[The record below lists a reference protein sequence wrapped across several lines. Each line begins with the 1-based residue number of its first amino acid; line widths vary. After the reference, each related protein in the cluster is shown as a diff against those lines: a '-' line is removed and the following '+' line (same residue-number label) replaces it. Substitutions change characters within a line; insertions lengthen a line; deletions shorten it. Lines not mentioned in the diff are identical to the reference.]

1 MKFLN
6 WKTNKVRA
14 DTTEETTENI
24 DGVLLQTL
32 LGRTSIGKDEVKQ
45 IPELNA
51 CIDLVAGTVAS
62 MPIKLYK
69 QNEDSVEEIKEDAR
83 IDLLNKNTKDTLTS
97 KQFWRAMIEDYYL
110 AKGGYAY
117 LNVPGAEIKS
127 IHYVESEKVQII
139 KNEHPIFKDY
149 DIYVHDKKYLPFDF
163 LKILRKTK
171 DGSSSISL
179 VEENP
184 LIFGVAYETL
194 VFEQNLVKKGGNK
207 KGFLKSAKKLSTE
220 VMDKL
225 KDGFRRLYSNNSE
238 NVIVLNEGIDFK
250 EASNTSVEM
259 QLNENKESNGRAIA
273 GMFQVPYSM
282 ITGKGTKEDKEN
294 FIQFCI
300 LPLLSDIECSL
311 DRDLLREKEKNNMY
325 FAFDTKEL
333 TRGNI
338 EERYRAYEIG
348 LRNNFLQVDEVRD
361 KEDMEPL
368 GIEWIRLGLDS
379 VLYDPD
385 TKTVYTPNTNETKE
399 MTGQLISKGG
409 EDIED

>member
-1 MKFLN
+1 MKFFN
-6 WKTNKVRA
+6 RTNKVRA
-14 DTTEETTENI
+14 DTGEVAENT
-24 DGVLLQTL
+24 DEVLLQAL

-45 IPELNA
+45 IPEVNA
-51 CIDLVAGTVAS
+51 CIDLIAGTVSS

-69 QNEDSVEEIKEDAR
+69 QNEDSVEEIKEDVR

-97 KQFWRAMIEDYYL
+97 KQFWKAMIEDYYL

-117 LNVPGAEIKS
+117 LNAPGAKVKS
-127 IHYVESEKVQII
+127 IHYVEAEKVQVI

-149 DIYVHDKKYLPFDF
+149 DIYVHDKKYMPFDF

-171 DGSSSISL
+171 DGSSSISI
-179 VEENP
+179 VEDNP
-184 LIFGVAYETL
+184 LIFCVAYETL

-207 KGFLKSAKKLSTE
+207 RGFLKAPRKLAKE
-220 VMDKL
+220 VMDAL
-225 KDGFRRLYSNNSE
+225 KEGFRKLYSNNSE

-259 QLNENKESNGRAIA
+259 QLNENKESNGKSIA

-282 ITGKGTKEDKEN
+282 ISGKGTKEDKEN

-311 DRDLLREKEKNNMY
+311 DRDLLKEKEKSNMY

-338 EERYRAYEIG
+338 EERYKAYEIG

-379 VLYDPD
+379 VLYDPK

-409 EDIED
+409 ELENED

>member
-1 MKFLN
+1 MKFFN
-6 WKTNKVRA
+6 RTNKVRA
-14 DTTEETTENI
+14 DTVEENTDE
-24 DGVLLQTL
+24 VLLQAL

-45 IPELNA
+45 IPEVNA
-51 CIDLVAGTVAS
+51 CIDLIAGTVSS

-69 QNEDSVEEIKEDAR
+69 QNEDSVEEIKDDVR

-97 KQFWRAMIEDYYL
+97 KQFWKAMIEDYYL

-117 LNVPGAEIKS
+117 LNVPGAKVKS
-127 IHYVESEKVQII
+127 IHYVESEKVQVI

-149 DIYVHDKKYLPFDF
+149 DIYVHDKKYMPFDF

-171 DGSSSISL
+171 DGSSSTSII
-179 VEENP
+179 EDNP
-184 LIFGVAYETL
+184 LIFCVAYETL

-207 KGFLKSAKKLSTE
+207 RGFLKAPRKLTKE
-220 VMDKL
+220 VMDAL
-225 KDGFRRLYSNNSE
+225 KEGFRKLYSNNSE
-238 NVIVLNEGIDFK
+238 NVIVLNEGIDFT

-259 QLNENKESNGRAIA
+259 QLNENKESNGKSIA

-282 ITGKGTKEDKEN
+282 IVGKGTKEDKEN

-311 DRDLLREKEKNNMY
+311 DRDLLKEKEKSNMY

-333 TRGNI
+333 TRGSI
-338 EERYRAYEIG
+338 EERYKAYEIG

-361 KEDMEPL
+361 KEDLEPL
-368 GIEWIRLGLDS
+368 GINWIRLGLDS
-379 VLYDPD
+379 VLYDPK
-385 TKTVYTPNTNETKE
+385 TNTVYTPNTNETKQMSE
-399 MTGQLISKGG
+399 QIMKGG
-409 EDIED
+409 EKNED

>member
-1 MKFLN
+1 MGLFNKG
-6 WKTNKVRA
+6 KNKVRA
-14 DTTEETTENI
+14 DTVDTRESA
-24 DGVLLQTL
+24 DDVLLQAL
-32 LGRTSIGKDEVKQ
+32 LGRNEIGKEEVMQ
-45 IPELNA
+45 IPEVNA
-51 CIDLVAGTVAS
+51 CIDLIAGTVAS
-62 MPIKLYK
+62 MPIKLYI
-69 QNEDSVEEIKEDAR
+69 QNEDSVEEVKEDTR
-83 IDLLNKNTKDTLTS
+83 LNLLNNDTKDTLTA
-97 KQFWRAMIEDYYL
+97 KQFWRAMVEDYYL

-117 LNVPGAEIKS
+117 LNMTGTRLRS
-127 IHYVESEKVQII
+127 IHYVEAEKVQVI

-149 DIYVHDKKYLPFDF
+149 DIYVHDKRYMPFDF

-171 DGSSSISL
+171 DGSSSVSL

-207 KGFLKSAKKLSTE
+207 KGFLKSARKLSTE
-220 VMDKL
+220 IMDKL
-225 KDGFRRLYSNNSE
+225 KEGFRKLYSNNSE

-273 GMFQVPYSM
+273 GKFQVPYSM

-311 DRDLLREKEKNNMY
+311 DRDLLQEKEKSNMY

-338 EERYRAYEIG
+338 VERYTAYEIA

-379 VLYDPD
+379 VLYDPK

-409 EDIED
+409 EENIED

>member
-1 MKFLN
+1 MKLF
-6 WKTNKVRA
+6 KRGTNEVRA
-14 DTTEETTENI
+14 DTVDPRDTVE
-24 DGVLLQTL
+24 DVLIQAL
-32 LGRTSIGKDEVKQ
+32 LGSKEIGKEEVMQ
-45 IPELNA
+45 IPEVNA
-51 CIDLVAGTVAS
+51 CIDLITGTVAS
-62 MPIKLYK
+62 MPIKLYI
-69 QNEDSVEEIKEDAR
+69 QNEDSVEEVKEDAR
-83 IDLLNKNTKDTLTS
+83 INLLNNDTKDTLTA
-97 KQFWRAMIEDYYL
+97 KQFWRAMVEDYYL
-110 AKGGYAY
+110 SKGGYAY
-117 LNVPGAEIKS
+117 LNMTGTRIRS
-127 IHYVESEKVQII
+127 IHYVEAEKVQVV

-149 DIYVHDKKYLPFDF
+149 DIFVNDKRYMPFDF

-171 DGSSSISL
+171 DGSSSVSL

-207 KGFLKSAKKLSTE
+207 KGFLKSGKKISKE
-220 VMDKL
+220 VMDML
-225 KDGFRRLYSNNSE
+225 KEGFRKLYSNNSE

-259 QLNENKESNGRAIA
+259 QLNENKETNGRAIA

-311 DRDLLREKEKNNMY
+311 DRDLLQEKEKSNMY

-338 EERYRAYEIG
+338 EERYRAYEIA

-361 KEDMEPL
+361 KEDMEPI

-379 VLYDPD
+379 VLFDPK

-399 MTGQLISKGG
+399 MTGQIMEKGG